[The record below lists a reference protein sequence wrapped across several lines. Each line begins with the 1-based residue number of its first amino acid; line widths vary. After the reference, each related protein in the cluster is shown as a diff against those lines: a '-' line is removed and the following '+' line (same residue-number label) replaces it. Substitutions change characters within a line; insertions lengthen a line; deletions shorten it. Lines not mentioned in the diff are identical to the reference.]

1 MLLNSLWQNKTA
13 RFVVL
18 FFVLYGF
25 FYGINYLLTGL
36 IAPGGYHIAWLQHH
50 ADYVTATRDF
60 LLQTTAWV
68 VRNMGFIAHKEGNML
83 WVENRHAI
91 KMVYSCIG
99 FNLFSMWWAFILAYP
114 MNWVQRLLLFV
125 SGTFLII
132 ALNITRLTILVLKTS
147 PINMFN
153 QNIDHHDLYNL
164 VTYGIILLGIK
175 LVIDHASKETS
186 AIAKANK

>member
-36 IAPGGYHIAWLQHH
+36 IAPGGYHIPWLQYH

-60 LLQTTAWV
+60 LLQSTAWV
-68 VRNMGFIAHKEGNML
+68 VKKMGFVPHKDGMML

-99 FNLFSMWWAFILAYP
+99 FNLFNMWWAFALSYP
-114 MNWVQRLLLFV
+114 LSIMQRLLLFI
-125 SGTFLII
+125 SGTVLII
-132 ALNITRLTILVLKTS
+132 ALNVTRLTILVLKNGPANITY
-147 PINMFN
+147 F
-153 QNIDHHDLYNL
+153 NIDHHDLYNM
-164 VTYGIILLGIK
+164 VTYGILLLWIK
-175 LVIDHASKETS
+175 LVIDQSSKEKT
-186 AIAKANK
+186 ANA